1 MTIDARD
8 DFARPEAATVELF
21 RDLPVATVSDI
32 VGPGHTM
39 AARMRPLRTGARLLG
54 TALTLRLPPGDNLG
68 MHLAILLSRPGDV
81 IVADQAGTQDGAP
94 VGEIVATV
102 AQTKGVAGI
111 VLDGAIRDLARLR
124 DMPMPVFAIGVFAQQ
139 CTKDGPASVGLPITC
154 AGVPVAP
161 GDIVLGDD
169 DGVVIVPAARAV
181 EVATGTRR
189 KMQQEARRLA
199 SIAAGELYPEWLAE
213 LLARKGWR
221 AP

>member
-1 MTIDARD
+1 MTIDSRD
-8 DFARPEAATVELF
+8 DFARPEASTVELF

-39 AARMRPLRTGARLLG
+39 AARMRPLRAGARLLG

-68 MHLAILLSRPGDV
+68 MHLAILLARPGDV
-81 IVADQAGTQDGAP
+81 IVADQAATQDGAP

-124 DMPMPVFAIGVFAQQ
+124 EMTMPVFAIGVFAQQ
-139 CTKDGPASVGLPITC
+139 CTKDGPASVGLPINC

-181 EVATGTRR
+181 EVAAGTRR
-189 KMQQEARRLA
+189 KMLSEARRLE
-199 SIAAGELYPEWLAE
+199 SIAAGELYPEWLPE

-221 AP
+221 TP